1 MKRLF
6 LSALIIAE
14 LALPTALRADP
25 VTASAPGAQT
35 LNAVISSFEGKYGL
49 IVREIG
55 GSLDRVTLH
64 KGTII
69 NPTGFSLK
77 TGVLVTIVG
86 HADGATFDADRI
98 DAPIPMANQPRSAG
112 GTTEPYRPAQVPT
125 GTFQTNGPSAVG
137 GG

>member
-6 LSALIIAE
+6 VSALIIAA
-14 LALPTALRADP
+14 LALPAPLRANP
-25 VTASAPGAQT
+25 IAATAQGAQT
-35 LNAVISSFEGKYGL
+35 FNAVVSSIDGKYGL

-55 GSLDRVTLH
+55 GALERVTLH

-69 NPTGFSLK
+69 NPTGFQLK

-98 DAPIPMANQPRSAG
+98 DAPIPMANQLRSAG
-112 GTTEPYRPAQVPT
+112 STTEPYRPAQVPT
-125 GTFQTNGPSAVG
+125 GTFQTNGPSATG